1 MYCLIK
7 YEKPR
12 QWPLITFCWNLW
24 PFRSFFRLGVGPL
37 SLSPSTET
45 VNRKEKKAARNS
57 DGEILGPR
65 ISRGQFSPA
74 VFFCATHV
82 GTDSNCLLEP
92 TVYYQQ
98 TRFLIGGYRVTE
110 SMQCSSYNKRFCCKI
125 ATVYILFRKW
135 LNTKFR
141 IRVIWTWIS
150 LSSYDFFYW
159 YFNPR
164 NLIVALEITSNKKK
178 RKERKKEKRVGL
190 ATEPF
195 MKVYKSRFFFWWYMV
210 CFSKLFFQSLVSVYT
225 PVFS

>member
-1 MYCLIK
+1 MCCLIK
-7 YEKPR
+7 YEKPM

-82 GTDSNCLLEP
+82 GMDSNCLLEP

-98 TRFLIGGYRVTE
+98 TRFLIGGTE
-110 SMQCSSYNKRFCCKI
+110 LQNQCNALITNVFAAKSPQFIYFLGNDWTLNF
-125 ATVYILFRKW
+125 VFVLFG
-135 LNTKFR
+135 LEFLCL
-141 IRVIWTWIS
+141 VMIS
-150 LSSYDFFYW
+150 FTGISTQ
-159 YFNPR
+159 
-164 NLIVALEITSNKKK
+164 ET
-178 RKERKKEKRVGL
+178 
-190 ATEPF
+190 
-195 MKVYKSRFFFWWYMV
+195 
-210 CFSKLFFQSLVSVYT
+210 
-225 PVFS
+225 